1 MYTGH
6 PGSSP
11 GSTEVLPLWC
21 EVQPFLVILSYTRY
35 APSARRRGPRTPRP
49 SYAKQGAGVLI
60 EICVSPKSVGVDFKP
75 ALWSFAPG
83 TRVDLRTAAELHP
96 SFRSEVIGEAFTEY
110 VAA

>member
-1 MYTGH
+1 
-6 PGSSP
+6 
-11 GSTEVLPLWC
+11 
-21 EVQPFLVILSYTRY
+21 
-35 APSARRRGPRTPRP
+35 
-49 SYAKQGAGVLI
+49 LI